1 MTFCGPPK
9 CRPSRFPSPGEGT
22 QDRKGRLQG
31 RRGAGWGGAGRPL
44 PKWRFTGGSYL
55 STRNSLSLWRAT
67 QRYWVSAISVEVGPP
82 KPPTSFYLARDS
94 PAFSA
99 SPHNRIPV
107 IWTLPLAQVPTPSY
121 QPPFFLAAAV
131 VPPFSRGATGGH
143 SLRSLSRS
151 LFHSRLIPI
160 LSKRQCLYLSFLF
173 LPTSLPFFPLF
184 FLLQN
189 SRSSTAC
196 QATASS
202 KASLLEPVLMA

>member
-1 MTFCGPPK
+1 M
-9 CRPSRFPSPGEGT
+9 
-22 QDRKGRLQG
+22 
-31 RRGAGWGGAGRPL
+31 GWGEAGRPF
-44 PKWRFTGGSYL
+44 PRWRFTGGGYL

-67 QRYWVSAISVEVGPP
+67 HRYWVGAISVGVGPP
-82 KPPTSFYLARDS
+82 EASETSFYLARDS

-107 IWTLPLAQVPTPSY
+107 IWTLPLAQVPTPPY
-121 QPPFFLAAAV
+121 QPPFLLAAAV

-160 LSKRQCLYLSFLF
+160 LSKRQCLYFSFLF
-173 LPTSLPFFPLF
+173 LPTSLPFFPLS

-189 SRSSTAC
+189 SHSSTAC

-202 KASLLEPVLMA
+202 KASLLFWSLCSWLRRLSF